1 LLVGIGIAPLSFYG
15 QGFNPCPNRRKRM
28 KRTKRIGILT
38 GGGDCPGLNAAI
50 RAVAKTA
57 IFCHQM
63 EVIGIEDG
71 YEGLIKNKTRKLET
85 KDVSGI
91 LTLGG
96 TILGTSNRA
105 NPFAYEEEKKDVS
118 KEVFR
123 NFRNLKL
130 DALVCLGGDGTLHIA
145 HELTQM
151 GIPIVGIPKTI
162 DNDVEAT
169 DFTLGFDSAVAVAT
183 EAIDNVHSTAE
194 SHHRVMIIELMG
206 RYTGWVALYA
216 GVAGGGDIILI
227 PEIPYQIEK
236 ICEEVKRRSKI
247 GKRFSIM
254 VMAEG
259 VKFEDK
265 ELVVKRE
272 VKASTDPIRLGGVS
286 YKIAGQIED
295 LTGLETRVII
305 LGHLQRGGKP
315 TDFDRI
321 LATQF
326 GKKAVDLVLAE
337 KFGEMVSLQ
346 CNEITSVPIESA
358 IRNLKKVNLDSPL
371 IEAARGV
378 GTCFGD

>member
-1 LLVGIGIAPLSFYG
+1 M
-15 QGFNPCPNRRKRM
+15 RRKRV
-28 KRTKRIGILT
+28 KGSKRIGVLT

-50 RAVAKTA
+50 RAVTKTA
-57 IFCHQM
+57 IFSHQM

-71 YEGLIKNKTRKLET
+71 FDGLVKNKNRRLES

-105 NPFAYEEEKKDVS
+105 NPFAYGEEKKDVS
-118 KEVFR
+118 KEAIK

-130 DALVCLGGDGTLHIA
+130 DALVCMGGDGTLHIA
-145 HELTQM
+145 HEFSQLGM
-151 GIPIVGIPKTI
+151 PIVGIPKTI

-183 EAIDNVHSTAE
+183 EAIDNIHSTAE

-227 PEIPYQIEK
+227 PEIPYKIEK
-236 ICEEVKRRSKI
+236 VCQEVRRRSKF
-247 GKRFSIM
+247 GKRFSIV

-259 VKFEDK
+259 VKFEDE
-265 ELVVKRE
+265 ELVVKRK

-286 YKIAGQIED
+286 YKIARQIED
-295 LTGLETRVII
+295 LTSLETRVII

-326 GKKAVDLVLAE
+326 GKKAVDLVLAG

-346 CNEITSVPIESA
+346 CGEITSVPIESA
-358 IRNLKKVNLDSPL
+358 IKNLKKVNLDSPL

>member
-1 LLVGIGIAPLSFYG
+1 VKI
-15 QGFNPCPNRRKRM
+15 
-28 KRTKRIGILT
+28 KRIGILT

-57 IFCHQM
+57 IFRHQM

-71 YEGLIKNKTRKLET
+71 YEGLIKNKTRRLET

-91 LTLGG
+91 LMLGG

-105 NPFAYEEEKKDVS
+105 NPFAYGEEKKDVS
-118 KEVFR
+118 KEVIR

-145 HELTQM
+145 HELTQLGM
-151 GIPIVGIPKTI
+151 PIVGIPKTI

-169 DFTLGFDSAVAVAT
+169 DFTIGFDSAVAVAT
-183 EAIDNVHSTAE
+183 EAIDNIHSTAE

-236 ICEEVKRRSKI
+236 ICGEVKRRSKI

-265 ELVVKRE
+265 ELVIKRK

-286 YKIAGQIED
+286 YKIASQIEK

-346 CNEITSVPIESA
+346 CGGITSVPIELA
-358 IRNLKKVNLDSPL
+358 IKNLKRVNLDSSL

>member
-1 LLVGIGIAPLSFYG
+1 
-15 QGFNPCPNRRKRM
+15 M
-28 KRTKRIGILT
+28 KTKRIGILT

-57 IFCHQM
+57 IFRHQM

-71 YEGLIKNKTRKLET
+71 YEGLIKNKTKRLET
-85 KDVSGI
+85 KEVSGI

-105 NPFAYEEEKKDVS
+105 NPFAYGEEKKDLSRKVL
-118 KEVFR
+118 K
-123 NFRNLKL
+123 NFHNLKL
-130 DALVCLGGDGTLHIA
+130 DALVCIGGDGTLHIA
-145 HELTQM
+145 HELNRL
-151 GIPIVGIPKTI
+151 GLPIVGIPKTI

-169 DFTLGFDSAVAVAT
+169 DLTIGFDSAVAVAT
-183 EAIDNVHSTAE
+183 EAIDNIHSTAE

-206 RYTGWVALYA
+206 RYTGWVTLHA
-216 GVAGGGDIILI
+216 GIAGGGDIILI
-227 PEIPYQIEK
+227 PEIPYKIEK
-236 ICEEVKRRSKI
+236 ICQEVKKRSKF
-247 GKRFSIM
+247 GKRFSI
-254 VMAEG
+254 VVVAEG

-265 ELVVKRE
+265 ELAVKRK
-272 VKASTDPIRLGGVS
+272 VKASTDQIRLGGVS
-286 YKIAGQIED
+286 YKIARQIEE
-295 LTGLETRVII
+295 LTGVETRVII

-326 GKKAVDLVLAE
+326 GKKAMDLILTE
-337 KFGEMVSLQ
+337 KFGQMASLQ
-346 CNEITSVPIESA
+346 RGEITSVPIQSA

>member
-1 LLVGIGIAPLSFYG
+1 V
-15 QGFNPCPNRRKRM
+15 

-50 RAVAKTA
+50 RAVTKTA
-57 IFCHQM
+57 IFSHRM
-63 EVIGIEDG
+63 EVIGVEDG
-71 YEGLIKNKTRKLET
+71 FDGLIKNKTRRLET

-105 NPFAYEEEKKDVS
+105 NPFAYGEEKKDVS
-118 KEVFR
+118 KEAIK
-123 NFRNLKL
+123 NFRYLKL
-130 DALVCLGGDGTLHIA
+130 DALVCMGGDGTLHIA
-145 HELTQM
+145 HQFSQLGM
-151 GIPIVGIPKTI
+151 PIVAIPKTI
-162 DNDVEAT
+162 DNDVGAT

-183 EAIDNVHSTAE
+183 EAIDNIHSTAE

-206 RYTGWVALYA
+206 RYTGWVALHA

-227 PEIPYQIEK
+227 PEVPYRMEK
-236 ICEEVKRRSKI
+236 ICQEVKRRSKF

-254 VMAEG
+254 VVAEG
-259 VKFEDK
+259 VRSEDR
-265 ELVVKRE
+265 ELVIKRR
-272 VKASTDPIRLGGVS
+272 VKASTDPIRLGGIG
-286 YKIAGQIED
+286 YKIARQIED
-295 LTGLETRVII
+295 LTGLETRVIV
-305 LGHLQRGGKP
+305 LGHLQRGGRP

-337 KFGEMVSLQ
+337 EFGSMTSLQ
-346 CNEITSVPIESA
+346 CGEVTKVPIESA
-358 IRNLKKVNLDSPL
+358 IKNLKKVNLDSPL
-371 IEAARGV
+371 IGAARGV

>member
-1 LLVGIGIAPLSFYG
+1 M
-15 QGFNPCPNRRKRM
+15 R
-28 KRTKRIGILT
+28 RTKRIGILT

-50 RAVAKTA
+50 RAVTKTA
-57 IFCHQM
+57 IFRHQM

-71 YEGLIKNKTRKLET
+71 FDGLIKNKSRRLES

-105 NPFAYEEEKKDVS
+105 NPFAYGEKKKNVS
-118 KEVFR
+118 KQVLR
-123 NFRNLKL
+123 NFSHLKL
-130 DALVCLGGDGTLHIA
+130 DALVCMGGDGTLHIA
-145 HELTQM
+145 HQLNQLGM
-151 GIPIVGIPKTI
+151 PLVGMPKTI
-162 DNDVEAT
+162 DNDVQAT

-183 EAIDNVHSTAE
+183 EAIDNIHSTAE

-206 RYTGWVALYA
+206 RYTGWVALHA

-227 PEIPYQIEK
+227 PEIPYKIEK
-236 ICEEVKRRSKI
+236 ICEEVKKRSKS
-247 GKRFSIM
+247 GKRFSII
-254 VMAEG
+254 VVAEG
-259 VKFEDK
+259 VMFEDK
-265 ELVVKRE
+265 ELVVERK
-272 VKASTDPIRLGGVS
+272 VKASTDPIRLGGIS
-286 YKIAGQIED
+286 YKIAQQIED
-295 LTGLETRVII
+295 LTGLETRIII

-326 GKKAVDLVLAE
+326 GKKALDLVLAE
-337 KFGEMVSLQ
+337 KFGYMTSLQ
-346 CNEITSVPIESA
+346 CGEVIPVPIESA
-358 IRNLKKVNLDSPL
+358 ITNLKKVNLDSPL

>member
-1 LLVGIGIAPLSFYG
+1 
-15 QGFNPCPNRRKRM
+15 
-28 KRTKRIGILT
+28 
-38 GGGDCPGLNAAI
+38 
-50 RAVAKTA
+50 VA
-57 IFCHQM
+57 
-63 EVIGIEDG
+63 
-71 YEGLIKNKTRKLET
+71 
-85 KDVSGI
+85 
-91 LTLGG
+91 
-96 TILGTSNRA
+96 
-105 NPFAYEEEKKDVS
+105 
-118 KEVFR
+118 
-123 NFRNLKL
+123 
-130 DALVCLGGDGTLHIA
+130 
-145 HELTQM
+145 
-151 GIPIVGIPKTI
+151 IPKTI
-162 DNDVEAT
+162 DNDVGAT

-183 EAIDNVHSTAE
+183 EAIDNIHSTAE

-227 PEIPYQIEK
+227 PEIPYKIEK
-236 ICEEVKRRSKI
+236 ICQEVKRRSKV

-259 VKFEDK
+259 VKFSVMDRSASGGEDRK
-265 ELVVKRE
+265 LVVERK

-286 YKIAGQIED
+286 YKIASQIEK
-295 LTGLETRVII
+295 LTGVETRVII

-346 CNEITSVPIESA
+346 CGETTSVPIESA

>member
-1 LLVGIGIAPLSFYG
+1 MG
-15 QGFNPCPNRRKRM
+15 K
-28 KRTKRIGILT
+28 TKRIGILT

-50 RAVAKTA
+50 RAVAKTS
-57 IFCHQM
+57 IFGHQI

-71 YEGLIKNKTRKLET
+71 YEGLINNKTRILQT

-91 LTLGG
+91 LTQGG

-105 NPFAYEEEKKDVS
+105 NPFAYGEEKKDVS
-118 KEVFR
+118 EEVFR
-123 NFRNLKL
+123 NFHNLKL
-130 DALVCLGGDGTLHIA
+130 DALICVGGDGTLHIA
-145 HELTQM
+145 HELTQLGM
-151 GIPIVGIPKTI
+151 PVVGIPKTI

-169 DFTLGFDSAVAVAT
+169 DFTIGFDSACAVAT
-183 EAIDNVHSTAE
+183 EAIDNIHSTAE

-227 PEIPYQIEK
+227 PEIPYKIDK
-236 ICEEVKRRSKI
+236 ICQEVKRRSKF
-247 GKRFSIM
+247 GKRFSI
-254 VMAEG
+254 VVVAEG

-265 ELVVKRE
+265 ELVVKKR
-272 VKASTDPIRLGGVS
+272 VKASTDQIRLGGVS
-286 YKIAGQIED
+286 YKIAQQLEE

-337 KFGEMVSLQ
+337 NFGYMSSLQ
-346 CNEITSVPIESA
+346 HGKITSVPIESA
-358 IRNLKKVNLDSPL
+358 IRNLKKVNLDSPI

>member
-1 LLVGIGIAPLSFYG
+1 MG
-15 QGFNPCPNRRKRM
+15 K
-28 KRTKRIGILT
+28 TKRIGILT

-50 RAVAKTA
+50 RAVTKTA
-57 IFCHQM
+57 VFRHHM
-63 EVIGIEDG
+63 EVVGIEDG
-71 YEGLIKNKTRKLET
+71 YEGLIKNKTRRLQID
-85 KDVSGI
+85 DVSGI
-91 LTLGG
+91 LTQGG

-105 NPFAYEEEKKDVS
+105 NPFAYGEKKEDISQKVL
-118 KEVFR
+118 K

-130 DALVCLGGDGTLHIA
+130 DALVCIGGDGTLHIA
-145 HELTQM
+145 HELNRLGM
-151 GIPIVGIPKTI
+151 PIVGIPKTI

-169 DFTLGFDSAVAVAT
+169 DFTIGFDSAVAVAT
-183 EAIDNVHSTAE
+183 EAIDNIHSTAE

-206 RYTGWVALYA
+206 RYIGWVALHA

-227 PEIPYQIEK
+227 PEIPYKIEK
-236 ICEEVKRRSKI
+236 VCQEVTRRSKS

-254 VMAEG
+254 VVAEG
-259 VKFEDK
+259 VKLEHK
-265 ELVVKRE
+265 ELVVKRR
-272 VKASTDPIRLGGVS
+272 VKDSTDPIRLGGIS
-286 YKIAGQIED
+286 YKLARQIEE

-315 TDFDRI
+315 TEFDRI

-326 GKKAVDLVLAE
+326 GKRAVDLVLAE

-346 CNEITSVPIESA
+346 CGEITSVPIESA
-358 IRNLKKVNLDSPL
+358 IRSLKKVNLDSPL